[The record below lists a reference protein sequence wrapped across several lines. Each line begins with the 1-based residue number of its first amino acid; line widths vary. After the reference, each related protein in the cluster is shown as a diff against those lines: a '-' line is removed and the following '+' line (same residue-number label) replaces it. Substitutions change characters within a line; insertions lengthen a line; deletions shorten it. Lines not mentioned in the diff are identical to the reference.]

1 MSGSIIRLKTSH
13 PFSSPTIIEYILS
26 VIQGARILKA
36 SKRLP
41 WPVSENSWF
50 RSHALVNY

>member
-1 MSGSIIRLKTSH
+1 MSGSIARLKTSH
-13 PFSSPTIIEYILS
+13 CFASLTIIEYMLP

-41 WPVSENSWF
+41 WPIGENSWF
-50 RSHALVNY
+50 RSHRLVN